1 MRQKFKIIAFF
12 LLLSELSYSQ
22 SVLVDNNGDTL
33 VAITIQQMDDIYVEL
48 IQKDSLVAQSEISRS
63 KELKLYEIITI
74 AENNLESCE
83 QVLNDVTGNN
93 THLMSDNKK
102 KSVKLKRTRKI
113 ALYAILFAVLEGLV
127 IAVL

>member
-1 MRQKFKIIAFF
+1 M
-12 LLLSELSYSQ
+12 SYSQ

-48 IQKDSLVAQSEISRS
+48 IQKDSLIQQAAINSS

-83 QVLNDVTGNN
+83 QVLNDVTGSN
-93 THLMSDNKK
+93 TNLMSDNKK

>member
-1 MRQKFKIIAFF
+1 M
-12 LLLSELSYSQ
+12 SYSQ

-74 AENNLESCE
+74 AEDNLKSCE
-83 QVLNDVTGNN
+83 QALNDATESN
-93 THLMSDNKK
+93 TNLLSDNKE
-102 KSVKLKRTRKI
+102 KSVKIKRTRKI
-113 ALYAILFAVLEGLV
+113 AAYAILFAIIEGLV

>member
-1 MRQKFKIIAFF
+1 MKQKFKIIAFF

-63 KELKLYEIITI
+63 KELKLYELITI

-83 QVLNDVTGNN
+83 KVLKVVGDSNM
-93 THLMSDNKK
+93 HLLSEDKK

>member
-1 MRQKFKIIAFF
+1 MKQKFKIIAFF

-63 KELKLYEIITI
+63 KELKLYELITI

-83 QVLNDVTGNN
+83 KVLKVVGDSNM
-93 THLMSDNKK
+93 HLLSEDKK

-113 ALYAILFAVLEGLV
+113 ALYDILFAVLEGLV

>member
-1 MRQKFKIIAFF
+1 MKQKFKIIAFF
-12 LLLSELSYSQ
+12 LLISELSYSQ

-83 QVLNDVTGNN
+83 KVLKVVGDSNM
-93 THLMSDNKK
+93 HLLSEDKK

-113 ALYAILFAVLEGLV
+113 AAYAILFAIIEGLV
-127 IAVL
+127 IVAI

>member
-1 MRQKFKIIAFF
+1 
-12 LLLSELSYSQ
+12 
-22 SVLVDNNGDTL
+22 
-33 VAITIQQMDDIYVEL
+33 MDDIYVEL
-48 IQKDSLVAQSEISRS
+48 IQKDSLIQQAAINSS

-102 KSVKLKRTRKI
+102 KSVKLKRTRKV
-113 ALYAILFAVLEGLV
+113 AISAIIFAVLSIL
-127 IAVL
+127 L

>member
-1 MRQKFKIIAFF
+1 
-12 LLLSELSYSQ
+12 LSYSQ
-22 SVLVDNNGDTL
+22 SVLIDNNGDTL

-83 QVLNDVTGNN
+83 QALNYATERN
-93 THLMSDNKK
+93 THLVSDNKE
-102 KSVKLKRTRKI
+102 KSVKIKRTRKI
-113 ALYAILFAVLEGLV
+113 AAYAILFAIIEGLV
-127 IAVL
+127 IVAI

>member
-12 LLLSELSYSQ
+12 LLISELSYSQ

-83 QVLNDVTGNN
+83 KDP
-93 THLMSDNKK
+93 
-102 KSVKLKRTRKI
+102 
-113 ALYAILFAVLEGLV
+113 EGGRG
-127 IAVL
+127 

>member
-1 MRQKFKIIAFF
+1 
-12 LLLSELSYSQ
+12 
-22 SVLVDNNGDTL
+22 
-33 VAITIQQMDDIYVEL
+33 MDDIYVEL

-63 KELKLYEIITI
+63 KELKLYELITI

-83 QVLNDVTGNN
+83 KVLKAVGDSNM
-93 THLMSDNKK
+93 HLLSEDKK

-113 ALYAILFAVLEGLV
+113 ALYAILFAVFEGLV

>member
-1 MRQKFKIIAFF
+1 M
-12 LLLSELSYSQ
+12 SYSQ

-74 AENNLESCE
+74 AEDNLKSCE
-83 QVLNDVTGNN
+83 QVLNAATESN
-93 THLMSDNKK
+93 THLASDNKK
-102 KSVKLKRTRKI
+102 KNVKLNRTRKI
-113 ALYAILFAVLEGLV
+113 AAYAILFAVIEGLV

>member
-1 MRQKFKIIAFF
+1 MKKKLAIIAYF
-12 LLLSELSYSQ
+12 LLISELSYSQ

-63 KELKLYEIITI
+63 KELKLYEVITI
-74 AENNLESCE
+74 AEYNLKSYE
-83 QVLNDVTGNN
+83 QALNDATERN
-93 THLMSDNKK
+93 THLVSDNKEK
-102 KSVKLKRTRKI
+102 TVKIKRTRKI
-113 ALYAILFAVLEGLV
+113 AAYAILFAIIEGLV

>member
-1 MRQKFKIIAFF
+1 M
-12 LLLSELSYSQ
+12 SYSQ

>member
-1 MRQKFKIIAFF
+1 
-12 LLLSELSYSQ
+12 LSYSQ

-74 AENNLESCE
+74 AEYNLKSCE
-83 QVLNDVTGNN
+83 QALNDATEIN
-93 THLMSDNKK
+93 THLVSDNKEK
-102 KSVKLKRTRKI
+102 GVKIKRTRKI
-113 ALYAILFAVLEGLV
+113 AAYAILFAIIEGLV